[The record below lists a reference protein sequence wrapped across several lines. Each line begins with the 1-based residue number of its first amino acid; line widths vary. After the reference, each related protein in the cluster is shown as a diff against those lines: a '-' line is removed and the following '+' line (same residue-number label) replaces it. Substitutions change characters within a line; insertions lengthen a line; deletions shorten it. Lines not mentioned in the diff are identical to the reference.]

1 MEKYQQIGKPLIF
14 RRDMLKKMAF
24 GLLTAAAAPA
34 LFSISS
40 ANAATRTGGNKI
52 LTVFY
57 SRTGNTRSMARQ
69 IHALVGG
76 DIVELETVHPYPEG
90 HQPTVEQAKKELEA
104 NFYPPL
110 KVTVKD
116 ISSYDIIFVGSPCWW
131 YTFAS
136 PVRGFLAQ
144 HDFSG
149 KKLAPF
155 ITHKGAGLGKSID
168 DMKSLCPGAVILEGL
183 AVRGGCVEQ
192 TQPEMLQWLK
202 RIGIYQ

>member
-1 MEKYQQIGKPLIF
+1 MKNYQQTAKTLF
-14 RRDMLKKMAF
+14 SRRDILKKMAL
-24 GLLTAAAAPA
+24 GVLTAAAAPA
-34 LFSISS
+34 LFSVSS
-40 ANAATRTGGNKI
+40 ANAAMRTGGNKI

-57 SRTGNTRSMARQ
+57 SRTGNTRNMARQ

-76 DIVELETVHPYPEG
+76 DIVELETVHPYPDE
-90 HQPTVEQAKKELEA
+90 HRATVEQAKKEQEA

-110 KVTVKD
+110 KVTVED
-116 ISSYDIIFVGSPCWW
+116 ISSYDVIFVGSPAWW

-168 DMKSLCPGAVILEGL
+168 DMKLLCPGAFILEGL
-183 AVRGGCVEQ
+183 AVRGSRVDQAQ
-192 TQPEMLQWLK
+192 TEIIPWLR
-202 RIGIYQ
+202 RIGAQQ

>member
-1 MEKYQQIGKPLIF
+1 
-14 RRDMLKKMAF
+14 
-24 GLLTAAAAPA
+24 
-34 LFSISS
+34 
-40 ANAATRTGGNKI
+40 
-52 LTVFY
+52 
-57 SRTGNTRSMARQ
+57 MARQ

-76 DIVELETVHPYPEG
+76 DIVELETVRPYPEE

-110 KVTVKD
+110 KVTVED

-149 KKLAPF
+149 KRLAPF

-168 DMKSLCPGAVILEGL
+168 DMKLLCPGAVILEGL
-183 AVRGGCVEQ
+183 AVRGSCADKAQAEIS
-192 TQPEMLQWLK
+192 QWLK

>member
-1 MEKYQQIGKPLIF
+1 MEKYQQMGKALLSRQGMLEKISLWLLI
-14 RRDMLKKMAF
+14 
-24 GLLTAAAAPA
+24 AAVISA
-34 LFSISS
+34 LFAVSS
-40 ANAATRTGGNKI
+40 ANAATRTEDNKR

-57 SRTGNTRSMARQ
+57 SRTGNTRSMAQQ
-69 IHALVGG
+69 IHDLVGG
-76 DIVELETVHPYPEG
+76 DIVELETVHPYPEE
-90 HQPTVEQAKKELEA
+90 HQSTVEQAKKELEA

-110 KVTVKD
+110 KATVKD

-149 KKLAPF
+149 KRLVPF

-168 DMKSLCPGAVILEGL
+168 DMKSLCPDAVVLEGL
-183 AVRGGCVEQ
+183 AVRGSRAAQAQ
-192 TQPEMLQWLK
+192 TEISQWLK
-202 RIGIYQ
+202 RIGIQQ